1 MKLFTC
7 TSTGNINQKKIDK
20 AGSLIADLNQSD
32 QFPVRAIN
40 PLSGKTKKKFQQL
53 EGLMK
58 KIGKYRQED
67 ENADQIRKLQGDF
80 KELLAKKTTYR
91 AAPRGYI
98 RKMPMEPYTIPRAG
112 SGTARSST
120 PKPTGSN
127 APEGSSISTSST
139 SSAPSITPRRAATTA
154 ITHDSKPAY
163 IPVSSITPRRAAT
176 KAITHDS
183 ELAHVTVSYALFS
196 NLVERRKAL
205 KQQLNNTPKPK
216 GEDRDE
222 IKNEINELDKQ
233 ISDLKKE
240 LPKNFRGKSFS
251 HYLNLF

>member
-32 QFPVRAIN
+32 QFPVRRVH

-80 KELLAKKTTYR
+80 NNLVTKKTTYR

-139 SSAPSITPRRAATTA
+139 SSAPSITPRRAATT
-154 ITHDSKPAY
+154 HDSKPAY
-163 IPVSSITPRRAAT
+163 IPVSSITPRKADT
-176 KAITHDS
+176 TAITHDS
-183 ELAHVTVSYALFS
+183 KLAHVTVSFALLS
-196 NLVERRKAL
+196 NLVELRKEL
-205 KQQLNNTPKPK
+205 KKELNNTPKPK
-216 GEDRDE
+216 GEDRDK
-222 IKNEINELDKQ
+222 IKNEINKLDKE

-240 LPKNFRGKSFS
+240 LPKNFRGASFS
-251 HYLNLF
+251 HYLNLV